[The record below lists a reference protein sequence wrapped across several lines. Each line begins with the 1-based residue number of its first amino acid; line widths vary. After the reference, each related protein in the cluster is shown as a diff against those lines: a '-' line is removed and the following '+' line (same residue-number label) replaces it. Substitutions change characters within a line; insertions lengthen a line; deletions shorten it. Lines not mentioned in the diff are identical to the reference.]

1 MCAMNFQLSL
11 DQFRFAYD
19 LLQLALSF
27 VIVISAANKC
37 FPLLIPD
44 NITLLLLPLPPLKD
58 IHCF

>member
-1 MCAMNFQLSL
+1 MSAMNFQLSL

-27 VIVISAANKC
+27 VIVINAANTL
-37 FPLLIPD
+37 FPPLFRVNITPLPLL
-44 NITLLLLPLPPLKD
+44 PPIQD

>member
-27 VIVISAANKC
+27 VIVINAANTLS
-37 FPLLIPD
+37 PPLIPA
-44 NITLLLLPLPPLKD
+44 NITPLPLLLPPLQD